1 MYHMFLIPPPL
12 TVTTLFYPCS
22 SAKQVL
28 APYKPC
34 SSFIKVP
41 TVKKTICP
49 TGRPRWHLT
58 KMILQ
63 NLNSLFIQINMASA
77 PTCCPKVFFFH
88 KSLPRTVCTC
98 CTVVMTELK
107 RVTGS
112 AVTLSKLILTILDV
126 FLHKLIY

>member
-22 SAKQVL
+22 STKQVL
-28 APYKPC
+28 APYKSC

-58 KMILQ
+58 K
-63 NLNSLFIQINMASA
+63 NDF
-77 PTCCPKVFFFH
+77 
-88 KSLPRTVCTC
+88 
-98 CTVVMTELK
+98 TE
-107 RVTGS
+107 
-112 AVTLSKLILTILDV
+112 SKLSFHPDKHGISTNMLPKSV
-126 FLHKLIY
+126 FLSQKPPAHGLHLLHGRND